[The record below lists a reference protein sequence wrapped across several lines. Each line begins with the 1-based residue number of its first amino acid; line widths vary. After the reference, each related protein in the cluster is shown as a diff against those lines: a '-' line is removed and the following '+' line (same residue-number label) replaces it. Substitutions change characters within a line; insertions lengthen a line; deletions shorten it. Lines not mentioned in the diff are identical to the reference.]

1 MTFELKPCPFCGQP
15 AVGPVPLAEDGW
27 RVHCGNDP
35 SQCVWPYFDT
45 SRSPDAAVS
54 MWNSRR
60 DPYSSPETPAE
71 HHCDKADAFECR
83 LARPGNGCLCACHD
97 KQETGV
103 DDGQ

>member
-15 AVGPVPLAEDGW
+15 AVGPIPLAEDGW

-60 DPYSSPETPAE
+60 AACSSPETEVWRDKCE
-71 HHCDKADAFECR
+71 HGKEVTEQCDSCGD
-83 LARPGNGCLCACHD
+83 G
-97 KQETGV
+97 
-103 DDGQ
+103 DDTATV